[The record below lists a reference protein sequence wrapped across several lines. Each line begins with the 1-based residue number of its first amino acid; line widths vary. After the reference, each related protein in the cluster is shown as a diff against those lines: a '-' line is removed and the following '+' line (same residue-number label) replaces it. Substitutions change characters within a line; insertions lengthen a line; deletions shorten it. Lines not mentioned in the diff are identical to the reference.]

1 MFTQSATPTDLFDRP
16 PLPVRLRADG
26 APVAIRTAV
35 ADDARAIAR
44 LAALDS
50 AAVLPGGPMLV
61 AEVDGAAWAAIGL
74 EDGRVVA
81 DPFQPSAHVVELLRA
96 RAGHVRAELDRRRRP
111 SLRLRPRTA

>member
-1 MFTQSATPTDLFDRP
+1 MLIQSATPTDLFDRP

-26 APVAIRTAV
+26 ASVAIRTAV

-50 AAVLPGGPMLV
+50 AELPAGPMLV
-61 AEVDGAAWAAIGL
+61 AEVGGVAWAAIGL
-74 EDGRVVA
+74 EDGHVVA

-96 RAGHVRAELDRRRRP
+96 RAGHVRAELDRRRP
-111 SLRLRPRTA
+111 SPRLRLRTA